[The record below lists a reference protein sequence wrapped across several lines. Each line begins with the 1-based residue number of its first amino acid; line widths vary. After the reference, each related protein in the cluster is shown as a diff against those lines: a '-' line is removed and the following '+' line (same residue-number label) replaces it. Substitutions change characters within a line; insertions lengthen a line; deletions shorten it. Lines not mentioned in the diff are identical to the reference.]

1 MGASP
6 ADADLPACGL
16 SGRSAVETGTEAFLA
31 AAAQARKQSSRT
43 LQAYRTDLTQF
54 ARFLHTYVRGTAPC
68 LAQMDVEA
76 IEAFVLEMEA
86 RRLRHSTVARKL
98 AAVRTFC
105 RFLVSMGVLTRNPA
119 RHLSRPSSPD
129 EGTRPPGVER
139 VEAALAAV
147 PDSRFAGAR
156 DRAILEVLYGAGL
169 RLGELVALNL
179 TALDLE
185 DGTVRVEGDHE
196 RTVPLGS
203 QAVAALQTYLSRRA
217 DRLIDRDITQVD
229 AGAVFLSGR
238 GRRLHRRSVQ
248 RLVKR
253 WLAQSTSRLGLGGT
267 GGAGHP
273 PTMPSSSRAAVRQA
287 PGPRALRQA
296 FAAHLLEAGADAA
309 SVGVL
314 LGQDFLPA
322 TLPMCDVESLR
333 ESYER
338 AHPRAR

>member
-1 MGASP
+1 
-6 ADADLPACGL
+6 L
-16 SGRSAVETGTEAFLA
+16 SA
-31 AAAQARKQSSRT
+31 AAEARKQSDRT

-68 LAQMDVEA
+68 LAQVDVDGIA
-76 IEAFVLEMEA
+76 AFACEMEA
-86 RRLRHSTVARKL
+86 RRLRPSTVARKL
-98 AAVRTFC
+98 AAIRSFC
-105 RFLVSMGVLTRNPA
+105 RFLVGVGMLERNPA
-119 RHLSRPSSPD
+119 RCVSRVPTAGETTP
-129 EGTRPPGVER
+129 PPGVER

-185 DGTVRVEGDHE
+185 DGTVRVGGDHE

-217 DRLIDRDITQVD
+217 DRLIDRDIAQVD

-253 WLAQSTSRLGLGGT
+253 WLAESTSRLGLGGAAT
-267 GGAGHP
+267 RV
-273 PTMPSSSRAAVRQA
+273 TTPSSSREAVRQA

-296 FAAHLLEAGADAA
+296 FAAHLVEAGADAV

-314 LGQDFLPA
+314 LGQDCLPG
-322 TLPMCDVESLR
+322 TPPMGDVESLR

-338 AHPRAR
+338 AHPRAH